1 MAIVDFPTHCIP
13 ITMKY
18 LDLCEVVTKLMPCSK
33 AMREQVI
40 TENYIIFKHFLRY
53 FTLNKRLV
61 KSDILTKTNIM
72 KLVYD
77 NINVMRT

>member
-1 MAIVDFPTHCIP
+1 
-13 ITMKY
+13 MKY

-33 AMREQVI
+33 GMREHVI

-61 KSDILTKTNIM
+61 KSDILTKINIM

-77 NINVMRT
+77 NINVGRT